1 MTETPSSITCQR
13 CGTRTTWTPY
23 CPGCGAY
30 LEFAGVPPWTPP
42 APDTPTNE
50 TDSAD
55 SADSSQDSA
64 DSSSQTPTPTTDPT
78 QTPATDPTQE
88 GAPDAAPT
96 TSDQEA
102 ATETSTSETSTSE
115 TSTSDTSSADTSSA
129 DAAGDGTEAPDRDG
143 ATGADE
149 PTLPKVRRGD
159 PDPWWKLWARPII
172 EEPQEAAPDDTP
184 PQDHPLAAAYDEEN
198 AGVVL
203 PKDVPAEIQSEEPA
217 KALAAT
223 ERTIAVGQG
232 GGLGPLDGTPCSRCG
247 FRNEATAHFCARCG
261 LDFAVVAR
269 AATSTQQAPQESDTA
284 ERPPQ
289 RTDWALIGFIA
300 FLIAVLLFVLLS
312 PKPNPIF
319 TAFSNGFRAVSYWIA
334 PTAGRS
340 APYDA
345 IQASSTGFGS
355 PASALA
361 GNTTA
366 TYWASAISPN
376 FGAGTTINF
385 RLVNNYTLDRM
396 LIQPGIQN
404 GVLDVRALATPQ
416 QIRLTFYEAVV
427 QDGDPASEN
436 VDVSSTETDITG
448 EQDIGPSACPDQLK
462 PIATTSTA
470 SPSADPSA
478 TSSANSSAS
487 PSEATSASPTASPT
501 PDPTPSPTPSSTT
514 SPSAAPATKSPS
526 MSPSI
531 SPSIS
536 PSTSP
541 GAASPTGSPAT
552 TKAQVGNCT
561 YVEKGTQLFKL
572 PLIMNLRDYTTV
584 LQFPKVDAARIKLEI
599 ISTYRPRFSDPY
611 EPTSN
616 RGQVAITNVLFYPQF
631 TLTDLLDTAW
641 NVRAAPESPS
651 PSPSTS
657 SSGSSTPSA
666 SASPTSSSADTA
678 TSSPSPAPSN

>member
-1 MTETPSSITCQR
+1 VTETPSSITCQR

-42 APDTPTNE
+42 APDTPTHE
-50 TDSAD
+50 TD
-55 SADSSQDSA
+55 SADSSQDST

-102 ATETSTSETSTSE
+102 VTETSTSE
-115 TSTSDTSSADTSSA
+115 TSTSDTASA
-129 DAAGDGTEAPDRDG
+129 DAAGDGIEAPDTDG

-149 PTLPKVRRGD
+149 PPPPKVRRGD

-172 EEPQEAAPDDTP
+172 EEPHESATEDTP
-184 PQDHPLAAAYDEEN
+184 TQDHALAAAYDEES

-334 PTAGRS
+334 PTAGKS

-416 QIRLTFYEAVV
+416 QIRLTFFKAIV
-427 QDGDPASEN
+427 QDDDPASEN
-436 VDVSSTETDITG
+436 VDVSNTETDITG
-448 EQDIGPSACPDQLK
+448 EQDVGPSACPDRLQ

-478 TSSANSSAS
+478 SSSVTSPAS
-487 PSEATSASPTASPT
+487 PSEATSASPTVSPM
-501 PDPTPSPTPSSTT
+501 PDPTPSPTPSPTSRPTT
-514 SPSAAPATKSPS
+514 SPSTPQATK
-526 MSPSI
+526 

-536 PSTSP
+536 PSTSS
-541 GAASPTGSPAT
+541 GAASPTGSPST
-552 TKAQVGNCT
+552 TKAKVGNCA
-561 YVEKGTQLFKL
+561 YVEQGPPILFDL
-572 PLIMNLRDYTTV
+572 PLIMNLNDYTTV

-657 SSGSSTPSA
+657 STGSPTPSA